1 MNKYIKTLNMKR
13 LAILICAAVC
23 STLLAGASTI
33 QYKDISFTHISI
45 NDGLSQSTVRS
56 ACQDSRG
63 QMWFATHDGLNR
75 FDGYDFTVYR
85 HRDDDSTSISDNII
99 RKVYLD
105 SKGGLWIGTE
115 KGLSHYDRDKDA
127 FKNFGT
133 GGKAVTGIV
142 EAGDGKFL
150 IATGGSL
157 RFFDS
162 NTWNWEI
169 SALPCQPE
177 TFGATILYRDTD
189 NIWIGTE
196 AVIKKS
202 SPDDP

>member
-1 MNKYIKTLNMKR
+1 MKR

-23 STLLAGASTI
+23 TTLLAGASTI
-33 QYKDISFTHISI
+33 QYKDISFAHISI

-56 ACQDSRG
+56 ACQDGRG

-105 SKGGLWIGTE
+105 IKGGLWIGTE
-115 KGLSHYDRDKDA
+115 KGLSFYDRDKDS
-127 FKNFGT
+127 FLNFPT
-133 GGKAVTGIV
+133 GGKAVTGIA
-142 EAGDGKFL
+142 EDSDGRFL

-162 NTWNWEI
+162 NKWNWEI
-169 SALPCQPE
+169 SAPPASQKHSEQRFYTRITMTSGSEQKRLVCS
-177 TFGATILYRDTD
+177 ATRS
-189 NIWIGTE
+189 
-196 AVIKKS
+196 VPKR
-202 SPDDP
+202 